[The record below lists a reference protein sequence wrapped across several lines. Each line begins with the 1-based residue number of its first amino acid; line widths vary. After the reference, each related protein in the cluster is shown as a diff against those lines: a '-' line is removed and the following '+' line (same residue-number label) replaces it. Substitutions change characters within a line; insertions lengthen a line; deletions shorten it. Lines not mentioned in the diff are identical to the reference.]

1 MGARVSARVGRAER
15 ENTRAGAQLRCGN
28 RPARCANGH
37 RSGDRGSDPAEPP
50 ARLPA
55 CQPPVPAGAR
65 GARVSSGGLG
75 PCGIHSPPR
84 AGVGAGAGPGA
95 PMAPRRA
102 ASWSERGR
110 TCRQAEGP
118 EGTAGALLT
127 CQRLKGPGRPGEV
140 SRLEGGRDLRI
151 YTPLGAAGGGSV
163 RPAAARAPSLNP
175 ESDPGSA
182 AFRAGYPLP
191 ERVQSGSPQ
200 EPAPPAARP
209 RPWESETFAWDSLHF
224 PTDTSAHHGS
234 PRG

>member
-1 MGARVSARVGRAER
+1 MSARVGRAER

-37 RSGDRGSDPAEPP
+37 CSGDRGSDPAEPP
-50 ARLPA
+50 PGCPPASPQSRPGRVARASPPADAAPAASTLLPA
-55 CQPPVPAGAR
+55 P
-65 GARVSSGGLG
+65 GG
-75 PCGIHSPPR
+75 P
-84 AGVGAGAGPGA
+84 GPGA
-95 PMAPRRA
+95 PMPPRRA

-127 CQRLKGPGRPGEV
+127 CQRLKGPRRPGEV
-140 SRLEGGRDLRI
+140 SRLEVGRDLRI

-163 RPAAARAPSLNP
+163 RRAAARAPSLNP

-182 AFRAGYPLP
+182 AFRSGYPSP
-191 ERVQSGSPQ
+191 ESVQSGSPQ

-224 PTDTSAHHGS
+224 PRDTSAHHGS
-234 PRG
+234 PSG